1 LDQPLQAIANLVLSS
16 PRERHEICDSL
27 KGLIECYPEEGIAR
41 IERILG
47 RLMITVSEARNAP
60 PPLTGDVLARMEAM
74 SRDSSYDALKRVLTE
89 IIAELARYKPREV
102 FAAIQD
108 LLGRLSSKDEA
119 ESEVKAQLV

>member
-1 LDQPLQAIANLVLSS
+1 MENRPVCRKKWVRRREVTPPRLS
-16 PRERHEICDSL
+16 
-27 KGLIECYPEEGIAR
+27 A
-41 IERILG
+41 
-47 RLMITVSEARNAP
+47 MITVREARNAP